1 MKTARNR
8 DDNIATRGKDA
19 RTPRALPQVLRST
32 EVLVRRNEKPELRS
46 RFELRVVSIRGFFLN
61 YFASH
66 SRHNEA
72 SYNSSQQDSLFLK
85 FILVNS
91 SICFGQTYSSI
102 SIWPADSQHNQYD
115 KYQLL

>member
-19 RTPRALPQVLRST
+19 RTPRAFPQVLRST
-32 EVLVRRNEKPELRS
+32 EVRVRRNEKPELRS
-46 RFELRVVSIRGFFLN
+46 RFELRVISITGCFLN
-61 YFASH
+61 YFY

-72 SYNSSQQDSLFLK
+72 AYSKSQQDAIFLN

-91 SICFGQTYSSI
+91 STCFGQTYSSI
-102 SIWPADSQHNQYD
+102 PTSLADCQHN
-115 KYQLL
+115 